1 MGSYLESPEN
11 LQTYSKAMNDPN
23 PRWRDLYEAALLEL
37 DRDKLLP
44 SIELA
49 EQAIREHTSATE
61 GASHDPE
68 ESQAMKDALRALS
81 LLRRSSLSG

>member
-1 MGSYLESPEN
+1 
-11 LQTYSKAMNDPN
+11 MNDPN

-49 EQAIREHTSATE
+49 EQAIREHTNAIE
-61 GASHDPE
+61 GTSRDPQ

-81 LLRRSSLSG
+81 LLRRSAVRG

>member
-1 MGSYLESPEN
+1 MGTYPDSFEN
-11 LQTYSKAMNDPN
+11 LQTYTKTMNDPN

-37 DRDKLLP
+37 DRDKPLP

-49 EQAIREHTSATE
+49 EQAIREHTNAAE

-81 LLRRSSLSG
+81 LLRRSALSG